1 MLIWLRLLF
10 PPTTSPYHITG
21 TSAFTSV
28 ACCPVQFVVGCRSNL
43 VALLFYLFVI
53 SLVTKLGT
61 TFSQSGSQVI
71 FRGFIFTPN
80 ASQSTLSKVTSKHIK
95 ASTSLWA
102 ALNMLSYLFWH
113 ETYEPQWC
121 PPSLYSNCKKHNIL
135 SSCGFICVVQCSN
148 D

>member
-28 ACCPVQFVVGCRSNL
+28 DCCPVQFVVGCRSNL

-61 TFSQSGSQVI
+61 TFSQSGSRVI
-71 FRGFIFTPN
+71 FRGFYIHTKCIPVNFIEGYQQTYKSFNIVVGSPQYAFISFLTRN
-80 ASQSTLSKVTSKHIK
+80 LSTTMMPTFFVLK
-95 ASTSLWA
+95 L
-102 ALNMLSYLFWH
+102 
-113 ETYEPQWC
+113 
-121 PPSLYSNCKKHNIL
+121 
-135 SSCGFICVVQCSN
+135 
-148 D
+148 